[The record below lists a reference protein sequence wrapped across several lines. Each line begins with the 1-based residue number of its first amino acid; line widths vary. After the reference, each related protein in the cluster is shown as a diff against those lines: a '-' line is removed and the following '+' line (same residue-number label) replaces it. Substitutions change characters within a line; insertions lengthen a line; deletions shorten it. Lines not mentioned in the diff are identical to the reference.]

1 MQLVVVMQAV
11 KAVSGSPRLQA
22 QYMTA
27 LAEWL
32 LQQGSAV
39 EAGKEILL
47 EAASLLQAPAPL
59 SPPISLVSQL
69 TVSDASEA
77 GDRPDSGQAFQDQA
91 DSPEA
96 KSGNGDPSLVVSF
109 PT

>member
-1 MQLVVVMQAV
+1 MQLVLAVQAV
-11 KAVSGSPRLQA
+11 KAVSGSPRLKA

-47 EAASLLQAPAPL
+47 DAASLLHTPAPL
-59 SPPISLVSQL
+59 SPPVSLVSQL
-69 TVSDASEA
+69 TLSDAIET
-77 GDRPDSGQAFQDQA
+77 GDRPAAGQPDQEQA
-91 DSPEA
+91 DSQEA
-96 KSGNGDPSLVVSF
+96 KSGNGDAPLVVSP